1 MANHEIKEPKVFSA
15 DLRKFETTDR
25 AHADL
30 FNSVSEILINN
41 DAFLYSFVEALTT
54 RMTQELSGKV
64 PITRKVNNKALS
76 ADITLSAGD
85 VSAIPANTKGAA
97 GGVAELD
104 STGKVLAAQLPS
116 FVDDVIDGYL
126 SSGKM
131 YKEAAHNTLIVG
143 EAGKIYIDLHTS
155 KTYRWSGTAY
165 AVISDTV
172 ALGETSSTAYRGDRG
187 KIAYDHSQAP
197 HAPANAEQNVQSDW
211 NMTDTGSDAY
221 IKNKPST
228 MKGASTSAAGGAGF
242 VPAPGAGAAN
252 RYLRSDGTWYVPPDN
267 NTWKANTKDQEG
279 YVAKGTGQA
288 NKVWK
293 TDSSGNPAWRDDAN
307 TTYSNMS
314 GATPSAAGKAGLV
327 PAPATGAA
335 NRYLRSDGTW
345 SVPPDNNTIYSH
357 PTSAGNKH
365 IPAGGAAGQFLK
377 WNADGTAVWSSL
389 INNLLATVAGSPL
402 DATQGKILNDKITEL
417 NGKLMKARN
426 TSQTGWT
433 FYRVGNLVYFS
444 HNKTLSGVAA
454 NHRYTNQGTA
464 PSGYRPV
471 KIYYSNGMR
480 TNSDVVKGEFF
491 LEINTNGVTGF
502 ISIATHSEL
511 QSYTASGCYITEDT
525 FPTADKL

>member
-187 KIAYDHSQAP
+187 KIAYDHSQAA
-197 HAPANAEQNVQSDW
+197 HAPANAEQNVQPDW
-211 NMTDTGSDAY
+211 NMTNTGSDAY

-242 VPAPGAGAAN
+242 VPAPGA
-252 RYLRSDGTWYVPPDN
+252 
-267 NTWKANTKDQEG
+267 
-279 YVAKGTGQA
+279 
-288 NKVWK
+288 
-293 TDSSGNPAWRDDAN
+293 
-307 TTYSNMS
+307 
-314 GATPSAAGKAGLV
+314 
-327 PAPATGAA
+327 GAA

-389 INNLLATVAGSPL
+389 INNLLATVAGNPL

-417 NGKLMKARN
+417 NGKLKKQYVQSGRVTTQNVNGYFRIAPIN
-426 TSQTGWT
+426 FPQAYKNIPNVVASFLNYQTSAIDVRLGCSVKDITKTGCNVYVMDPEGNITGQGYEITWIA
-433 FYRVGNLVYFS
+433 VG
-444 HNKTLSGVAA
+444 
-454 NHRYTNQGTA
+454 
-464 PSGYRPV
+464 
-471 KIYYSNGMR
+471 
-480 TNSDVVKGEFF
+480 
-491 LEINTNGVTGF
+491 EIN
-502 ISIATHSEL
+502 
-511 QSYTASGCYITEDT
+511 
-525 FPTADKL
+525 

>member
-1 MANHEIKEPKVFSA
+1 MANHEIKEPKVFSQ
-15 DLRKFETTDR
+15 DLRRFETTDR
-25 AHADL
+25 AHAAL
-30 FNSVSEILINN
+30 FNSVMEVLINN
-41 DAFLYSFVEALTT
+41 DAFLYSLVEAFTN

-76 ADITLSAGD
+76 GDITLSAGD
-85 VSAIPANTKGAA
+85 VSAIPANTKGVA

-187 KIAYDHSQAP
+187 KIAYDHSQAA

-211 NMTDTGSDAY
+211 NVTDTGSDAY

-228 MKGASTSAAGGAGF
+228 MRGASASAAGGSGF

-252 RYLRSDGTWYVPPDN
+252 RYLRSDG
-267 NTWKANTKDQEG
+267 
-279 YVAKGTGQA
+279 
-288 NKVWK
+288 
-293 TDSSGNPAWRDDAN
+293 S
-307 TTYSNMS
+307 
-314 GATPSAAGKAGLV
+314 
-327 PAPATGAA
+327 
-335 NRYLRSDGTW
+335 W
-345 SVPPDNNTIYSH
+345 SVPPDNNTIYTH

-365 IPAGGAAGQFLK
+365 IPAGGATGQFLK
-377 WNADGTAVWSSL
+377 WSAAGTAVWSSL
-389 INNLLATVAGSPL
+389 INNLLATVAGNPL

-417 NGKLMKARN
+417 NSKLSYTTWSSGKKIPFGNVNGNNSLFVELVKLGKVVSCQIVCTIQTTAAN
-426 TSQTGWT
+426 TS
-433 FYRVGNLVYFS
+433 F
-444 HNKTLSGVAA
+444 TLSEI
-454 NHRYTNQGTA
+454 TIPT
-464 PSGYRPV
+464 GYRPARNV
-471 KIYYSNGMR
+471 YVSYAGNTGANMSGTGR
-480 TNSDVVKGEFF
+480 W
-491 LEINTNGVTGF
+491 EICTDGSLKMIGSTAVF
-502 ISIATHSEL
+502 SERHASIAW
-511 QSYTASGCYITEDT
+511 ITI
-525 FPTADKL
+525 

>member
-187 KIAYDHSQAP
+187 KIAYDHSQAA
-197 HAPANAEQNVQSDW
+197 HAPANAEQNVQPDW
-211 NMTDTGSDAY
+211 NMTNTGSDAY

-242 VPAPGAGAAN
+242 VPAPGA
-252 RYLRSDGTWYVPPDN
+252 
-267 NTWKANTKDQEG
+267 
-279 YVAKGTGQA
+279 
-288 NKVWK
+288 
-293 TDSSGNPAWRDDAN
+293 
-307 TTYSNMS
+307 
-314 GATPSAAGKAGLV
+314 
-327 PAPATGAA
+327 GAA

-389 INNLLATVAGSPL
+389 INNLLATVAGNPL

-417 NGKLMKARN
+417 NGKSEQNFIKTINGLSCHFYFTKIGKVVLCAIDAVGGLSSNDAGLDNVIPESYRPIYTVYLTTRN
-426 TSQTGWT
+426 TSGTGDAGT
-433 FYRVGNLVYFS
+433 SRYRIGKDGRVSIVS
-444 HNKTLSGVAA
+444 SETRQVE
-454 NHRYTNQGTA
+454 RY
-464 PSGYRPV
+464 V
-471 KIYYSNGMR
+471 
-480 TNSDVVKGEFF
+480 
-491 LEINTNGVTGF
+491 
-502 ISIATHSEL
+502 
-511 QSYTASGCYITEDT
+511 SGCWLTN
-525 FPTADKL
+525 

>member
-1 MANHEIKEPKVFSA
+1 MANHEIKEPKVFSQ
-15 DLRKFETTDR
+15 DLRRFETTDR
-25 AHADL
+25 AHAAL
-30 FNSVSEILINN
+30 FNSVMEVLINN
-41 DAFLYSFVEALTT
+41 DAFLYSLVEAFTN

-76 ADITLSAGD
+76 GDITLSAGD
-85 VSAIPANTKGAA
+85 VSAIPANTKGVA

-187 KIAYDHSQAP
+187 KIAYDHSQAA

-211 NMTDTGSDAY
+211 NVTDTGSDAY

-228 MKGASTSAAGGAGF
+228 MRGASASAAGGSGF

-252 RYLRSDGTWYVPPDN
+252 RYLRSDG
-267 NTWKANTKDQEG
+267 
-279 YVAKGTGQA
+279 
-288 NKVWK
+288 
-293 TDSSGNPAWRDDAN
+293 S
-307 TTYSNMS
+307 
-314 GATPSAAGKAGLV
+314 
-327 PAPATGAA
+327 
-335 NRYLRSDGTW
+335 W
-345 SVPPDNNTIYSH
+345 SVPPDNNTIYTH

-365 IPAGGAAGQFLK
+365 IPAGGATGQFLK
-377 WNADGTAVWSSL
+377 WSAAGTAVWSSL
-389 INNLLATVAGSPL
+389 INNLLATVAGNPL

-417 NGKLMKARN
+417 NSKLMKSKN
-426 TSQTGWT
+426 TSQNGWT
-433 FYRVGNLVYFS
+433 FYRVGNLVYFTFAK
-444 HNKTLSGVAA
+444 NISGVVA
-454 NHRYTNQGTA
+454 NHRYNNQGTA
-464 PSGYRPV
+464 PSGYRPNRL
-471 KIYYSNGMR
+471 YYSNGMR
-480 TNSDVVKGEFF
+480 TDRDVVNGVFF
-491 LEINTNGVTGF
+491 FEIATNGVTGI
-502 ISIATHSEL
+502 ISTATHNEQ
-511 QSYTASGCYITEDT
+511 QSYTVSGCYITEDT
-525 FPTADKL
+525 FPTADKI